1 MKAQTTRPN
10 PFDVLGN
17 RHQSEHEIFSS
28 VRKQWHNKVG
38 YCSMLAVIPSLATS
52 QLTTAYSAE
61 GRQSESN
68 VAERVVSPQTVNLS
82 TLSGPELLKSQSRFR
97 LPHQRGSLL
106 AMFGGND
113 NCPGKPIPGGNYT
126 AASPYLD
133 TGDTT
138 GANDTVNSLYSFYY
152 SSYFAHGPDH
162 VYSFTL
168 SGLGAN
174 PEIRVST
181 SSSTYK
187 PMVYLLTSG
196 CPGGTGNET
205 ANSWAFRYSDGAD
218 VTFKSDVLSHLPLN
232 VRFYLFVDSPFGDSR
247 GSGPYALRVQDV
259 TIASSECTSANP
271 IDCPE
276 FFVHQHYLDF
286 LSREAEQTGLD
297 DWLNVLTNCALG
309 DHICAHEQRLVTS
322 AAFLG
327 SAEFQLKGYFVFR
340 FYRVAFD
347 RLPEFA
353 EIAADMQSVTGQTP
367 DDVYARKANFTGSFA
382 QRPEFVG
389 LFNGLPNADYVA
401 ALLGRYGLTS
411 ITTPNP
417 TLPDGVA
424 KVTLTQ
430 AQLISGLDGETLT
443 RGQVLR
449 AIADSDQ
456 VFQAE
461 FNQAFVAM
469 QYYGYLRRTPES
481 TGYNDWLNYL
491 NAHPKDFLTMVH
503 GFVNSIEY
511 RARFGPP

>member
-1 MKAQTTRPN
+1 MKAQTTRSN

-17 RHQSEHEIFSS
+17 RHQVDCEIFSS
-28 VRKQWHNKVG
+28 VRKQWRNVG
-38 YCSMLAVIPSLATS
+38 YCSMLAAIPALATS

-61 GRQSESN
+61 ARQSQTS
-68 VAERVVSPQTVNLS
+68 VAEKVVSPLTLNLR
-82 TLSGPELLKSQSRFR
+82 TLSSPELLKRQSRFR
-97 LPHQRGSLL
+97 LPHQRASLL
-106 AMFGGND
+106 AMFAGND

-133 TGDTT
+133 TGNTT
-138 GANDTVNSLYSFYY
+138 GANDTVSSLYSYY
-152 SSYFAHGPDH
+152 NYAYGALGPDH

-168 SGLGAN
+168 SGLGGD

-187 PMVYLLTSG
+187 PMVYLLESG

-205 ANSWAFRYSDGAD
+205 VNWWTLRYSDSAD
-218 VTFKSDVLSHLPLN
+218 ITLGSDLLRHLPLN
-232 VRFYLFVDSPFGDSR
+232 VRFYLFVDSPATDSS
-247 GSGPYALRVQDV
+247 GSGPYALRIQDMTV
-259 TIASSECTSANP
+259 ASAECTSANP

-276 FFVHQHYLDF
+276 FFVRQHYADF
-286 LSREAEQTGLD
+286 LTREPEQTGLD
-297 DWLNVLTNCALG
+297 AWLNVLSNCAFG
-309 DHICAHEQRLVTS
+309 DQLCAHEQRLVTS

-347 RLPEFA
+347 RLPEFT

-382 QRPEFVG
+382 QRPEFIG

-401 ALLGRYGLTS
+401 AVLGRYGLTS
-411 ITTPNP
+411 IKTPNP
-417 TLPDGVA
+417 TDPDGVA
-424 KVTLTQ
+424 KVSLTQ
-430 AQLISGLDGETLT
+430 AQLVSGLDGGTLT

-456 VFQAE
+456 VFEAE

-481 TGYNDWLNYL
+481 TGYNAWLNYL

-511 RARFGPP
+511 RNRFGPP